1 MNGQVG
7 WAELFLSADG
17 RVSRAPFLI
26 AAAMLIG
33 VTALYE
39 SAVGPTLH
47 WFTGWFVYPVLI
59 YCGAC
64 ALSKR
69 LHDRGR
75 SGWWAALLLLGL
87 VATWPR
93 PEGFFDFLL
102 GLALIWG
109 AVELGVMPGEQGAN
123 RFGGNPLRPATA

>member
-26 AAAMLIG
+26 AAAVLIG

-75 SGWWAALLLLGL
+75 SGWFAVAIIAARIS
-87 VATWPR
+87 AAPQPERPR
-93 PEGFFDFLL
+93 SCSRLESTHAPVKIRAG
-102 GLALIWG
+102 
-109 AVELGVMPGEQGAN
+109 
-123 RFGGNPLRPATA
+123 